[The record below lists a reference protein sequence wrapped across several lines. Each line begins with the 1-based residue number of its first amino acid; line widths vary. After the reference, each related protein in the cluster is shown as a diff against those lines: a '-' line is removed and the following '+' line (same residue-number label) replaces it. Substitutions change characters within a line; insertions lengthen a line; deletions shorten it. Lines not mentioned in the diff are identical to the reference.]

1 MSPNTK
7 NTSTA
12 NKQPYCKVCHDAGKS
27 ESEYTTH
34 WVKDLSGKTTC
45 PTLLNTECRYCHKI
59 GHTAKFCQSLAKN
72 NKEKVKAERKTQLE
86 EEKHKV
92 QNKLNKSGLVV
103 TNGFAALCYD
113 SDSEEEIPEW
123 NVYPT
128 PLVSVEEKVVKEEIK
143 EKIKTW
149 ASIVA
154 KEVEKSPGHIF
165 VKATNKLYGIHRP
178 QPIIADWVT
187 KAVSD
192 SLQKYPTKRWADC
205 TDSEDDDDDV
215 EDETW

>member
-7 NTSTA
+7 NISTTS
-12 NKQPYCKVCHDAGKS
+12 KQPYCKVCHDAGKS

-92 QNKLNKSGLVV
+92 QNKLNKSGLVM
-103 TNGFAALCYD
+103 TNGFAALCED

-123 NVYPT
+123 NVKIDYPT
-128 PLVSVEEKVVKEEIK
+128 PLVSVEEKVVKGE
-143 EKIKTW
+143 IKTW

-154 KEVEKSPGHIF
+154 KEVEKSPGS
-165 VKATNKLYGIHRP
+165 KATNKVIPIHRP

-205 TDSEDDDDDV
+205 TDSEDDDDV

>member
-72 NKEKVKAERKTQLE
+72 NKEKARAERKTQLE

-123 NVYPT
+123 NVKIVYPT

-143 EKIKTW
+143 TW

-154 KEVEKSPGHIF
+154 KEVEKSPGP
-165 VKATNKLYGIHRP
+165 KATNKLIPIHRP

-187 KAVSD
+187 KAVSE

-205 TDSEDDDDDV
+205 TDSEDDDDV

>member
-7 NTSTA
+7 NTFTT

-72 NKEKVKAERKTQLE
+72 NKEKVKTERKTHLE

-123 NVYPT
+123 NVKIDYPT
-128 PLVSVEEKVVKEEIK
+128 PVVSVEEKDDKKE
-143 EKIKTW
+143 IKTW

-154 KEVEKSPGHIF
+154 REPEKSLGP
-165 VKATNKLYGIHRP
+165 KATNKLIPIHRP
-178 QPIIADWVT
+178 QPILADWVT

-205 TDSEDDDDDV
+205 TDSEDEDDDV

>member
-7 NTSTA
+7 NTSTTS
-12 NKQPYCKVCHDAGKS
+12 KQPYCKVCHDAGKS

-45 PTLLNTECRYCHKI
+45 PTLLNTECRYCYKL
-59 GHTAKFCQSLAKN
+59 GHTAKFCQSLAKI
-72 NKEKVKAERKTQLE
+72 NKEKVRAERKIHLD

-92 QNKLNKSGLVV
+92 QNKSDKSGLVV

-123 NVYPT
+123 NVKIDYPT
-128 PLVSVEEKVVKEEIK
+128 PLVSVEAKDDKKEIE
-143 EKIKTW
+143 TW

-165 VKATNKLYGIHRP
+165 VKAINKVISIHRH
-178 QPIIADWVT
+178 QPVIADWVT
-187 KAVSD
+187 KEVSK
-192 SLQKYPTKRWADC
+192 SLGQFATKRWADC
-205 TDSEDDDDDV
+205 TDSEDDDEV